1 MALDGI
7 GDPRR
12 VSIDLCDDG
21 MPADSAAPLIVGRLF
36 RAQNND
42 TYDRLFVGGRVQPR
56 HWTAR
61 VAIARVFHASI
72 GSRPANTVD
81 MPLIKERL
89 ATVVLAAVA
98 GILVRVDRVHLR
110 R

>member
-1 MALDGI
+1 
-7 GDPRR
+7 
-12 VSIDLCDDG
+12 

-61 VAIARVFHASI
+61 VAIARVFHALI

-98 GILVRVDRVHLR
+98 GIRVRVDRVHLR

>member
-1 MALDGI
+1 
-7 GDPRR
+7 
-12 VSIDLCDDG
+12 
-21 MPADSAAPLIVGRLF
+21 MPADSAAPLIVGRFF
-36 RAQNND
+36 RAQDND

-61 VAIARVFHASI
+61 VAIARVFHALI

-98 GILVRVDRVHLR
+98 GIRVRVDRVHLR

>member
-1 MALDGI
+1 
-7 GDPRR
+7 
-12 VSIDLCDDG
+12 

-61 VAIARVFHASI
+61 VAIARVFHALI

-89 ATVVLAAVA
+89 ATVVLAAVS